1 MDNQNVQALLTPV
14 EMERAD
20 ALTIQAGTPGTELMQ
35 TAGQAVCNVLMKRF
49 DPCAVLV
56 VCGPGNN
63 GGDGYVIA
71 RLLQAAGWP
80 VTVASIEG
88 ARPAHGDAAFHAR
101 LWEGELHALSATL
114 LEGTGLVVDALFG
127 AGLQRPLEGV
137 AATFASALNQRS
149 IPVCAVDLPSGVNG
163 ATGQVMEV
171 AIKTDICV
179 TFFRKKPGHVLVP
192 GRLFCGEV
200 IVADIGIPARVLDT
214 LVPDTFEN
222 APVLWLRDFPWPTV
236 QGHKY
241 HRGHVLVVGGQTMTG
256 AARLA
261 ARAAARIGAGLVTVA
276 APVFAWPVYAAALEG
291 IMVTPFTD
299 MASLQ
304 DIYSDARKNVV
315 VVGPGA
321 GVGGQTRDQVLG
333 ALATG
338 RRVVLDADALTSF
351 ATRPEV
357 LLGSLNHE
365 CVLTPHEGEF
375 SRLFGLENCDRLARV
390 REASRQSGAV
400 VVLKGPD
407 TVIAAPDGRVV
418 INTNAPPW
426 LATGGTGD
434 VLTGLIAGLMSQGM
448 TPFDAAC
455 AAVWVHGQA
464 ATDFG
469 PGLVSEDLPGRV
481 PEVLHYLY
489 GERPR

>member
-1 MDNQNVQALLTPV
+1 MDNQNLQALLTPV
-14 EMERAD
+14 EMGHAD
-20 ALTIQAGTPGTELMQ
+20 ALTIKAGTPGAELMQ
-35 TAGQAVCNVLMKRF
+35 IAGQAVCNVLMQRF
-49 DPCAVLV
+49 VPCAVLV

-80 VTVASIEG
+80 VTVASIDG

-101 LWEGELHALSATL
+101 LWEGEVHALSASL

-137 AATFASALNQRS
+137 AATFARALIQRS

-163 ATGQVMEV
+163 ATGLVMENAV
-171 AIKTDICV
+171 KADICV

-192 GRLFCGEV
+192 GRLFCGEI
-200 IVADIGIPARVLDT
+200 IVADIGIPSHVLDT

-222 APVLWLRDFPWPTV
+222 DPVLWLRDFPWPTV

-299 MASLQ
+299 MSSLQ
-304 DIYSDARKNVV
+304 DIFSDARKNVL

-321 GVGGQTRDQVLG
+321 GVGGQTRDQVMG

-351 ATRPEV
+351 ASRPEV

-448 TPFDAAC
+448 TPFYAAC